1 MTMSSGS
8 APSPSSSWSPSSW
21 SPWPSSSP
29 VYDTIGQGYVAHR
42 RADPRWE
49 AVINEQLGDGRVVVN
64 VGAGTGNYEPVE
76 RDVIAVEPSSVMV
89 GQRRPGGAPA
99 VRASGS
105 ALPLPSGC
113 ADVAMAILTVH
124 HWDDWAAGLAELCR
138 VAPRRVVLTMD
149 FELHSHFWFLEDYVP
164 EVGAYTRRLAPG
176 ADVVAEA
183 IGGGSPSLSPSS
195 SPSSSSIPLLVPR
208 DMEDGVLGAY
218 WCRPEA
224 YLEPAVR
231 ANCSGLALA
240 DPAIVARGVAA
251 LEADLSSGEWQRR
264 HADLAELPAIDLG
277 YRLVV
282 ADQN

>member
-1 MTMSSGS
+1 MTTS
-8 APSPSSSWSPSSW
+8 PSPSP
-21 SPWPSSSP
+21 SP

-42 RADPRWE
+42 RVEPRWA
-49 AVINEQLGDGRVVVN
+49 AVIDEQLGDGRVVVN
-64 VGAGTGNYEPVE
+64 VGAGTGNYEPVD
-76 RDVIAVEPSSVMV
+76 RAVIAVEPSRVMV
-89 GQRRPGGAPA
+89 EQRASGAAPA

-138 VAPRRVVLTMD
+138 VAPRRIVLTMD
-149 FELHSHFWFLEDYVP
+149 FELHASFWFLQDYVP
-164 EVGAYTRRLAPG
+164 EVRETTRILEPG
-176 ADVVAEA
+176 YVTVAEA
-183 IGGGSPSLSPSS
+183 IGADVDAV
-195 SPSSSSIPLLVPR
+195 IPLLVPR

-224 YLEPAVR
+224 YLDPAVR

-240 DPAIVARGVAA
+240 DPAVVARGVAA
-251 LEADLSSGEWQRR
+251 LEADLSSGAWQQR
-264 HADLAELPAIDLG
+264 HADLADLSAIDLG

-282 ADQN
+282 ADVS